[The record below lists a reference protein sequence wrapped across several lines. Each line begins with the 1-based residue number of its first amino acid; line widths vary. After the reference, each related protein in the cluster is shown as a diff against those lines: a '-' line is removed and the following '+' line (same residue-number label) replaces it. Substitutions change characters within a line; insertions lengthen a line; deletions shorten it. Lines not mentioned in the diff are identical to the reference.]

1 MLNGNHFCYKYIFD
15 LMCWFAWEVV
25 SESGEQYRLFSQIL
39 HKFELKAIERNE
51 KNCV

>member
-15 LMCWFAWEVV
+15 LMCWFTCKV

-39 HKFELKAIERNE
+39 RKSKLKAIKRNE
-51 KNCV
+51 KNSV